1 MNVKLQNEIE
11 NEILVTSILAVLD
24 DFNNSA
30 VQDIIN

>member
-1 MNVKLQNEIE
+1 MKVKPQNKIE

-24 DFNNSA
+24 HFNNSA